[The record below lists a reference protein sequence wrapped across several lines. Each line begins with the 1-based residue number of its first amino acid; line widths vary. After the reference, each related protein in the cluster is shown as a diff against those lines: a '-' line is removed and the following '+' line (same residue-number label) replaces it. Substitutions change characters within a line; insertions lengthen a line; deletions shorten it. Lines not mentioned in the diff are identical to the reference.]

1 MKISKKEVKEHLLT
15 VPQVKEIL
23 DKIGEERLDQ
33 FQRRTLDFAAKFSKL
48 DSETAKGLMAKLVDQ
63 FELDDEEASQIVNCM
78 PESVEEIRVFLAG
91 GRKIIETSKLETI
104 LSFLDKYRRNE

>member
-1 MKISKKEVKEHLLT
+1 MKMPKKEVKERLLT
-15 VPQVKEIL
+15 VPQVKEML

-48 DSETAKGLMAKLVDQ
+48 NSETAKELMAKLVDQ

-78 PESVEEIRVFLAG
+78 PESIEEVRVFLAG
-91 GRKIIETSKLETI
+91 GRKIIETSKLEDI
-104 LSFLDKYRRNE
+104 LSFLNKYRKNG